1 MNSNNSSLNNS
12 LKNTKNQN
20 PNEFINNTAIKM
32 TINSGQHKSEDII
45 VTKYSKPEELAYN
58 FCHNNNLDYKT
69 LNWLI
74 KKIKIIQENHF
85 FNKKNIFKTVPNT
98 DKTKDINNN
107 QYNISTE
114 ELQKT
119 NSCKIRRETNLE
131 ILSNNGLSSNNR
143 SNEYDKYNTINSNN
157 PDYPLFSIYN
167 QNLIK
172 NNNKKDV
179 CQYNISLLKN
189 RDINN
194 INTIFNN
201 STNKIIRQTIK
212 RCLEIVENEDNPF
225 CSESNSEI
233 NKDSKISKLY
243 DKSLGENGSEIKSGS
258 FSTNNENN
266 ITNNKLFNHNNN
278 ANYFNE
284 EKIISLNTNK
294 DISHIKEENKYY
306 NENNNNYIEDEILL
320 DKESFLSNNKI
331 NINIDNSLNNEIQ
344 ISDHFKDNNL
354 NISKTESNNLTKNI
368 INNSNDFLIENKN
381 NSIKKEKNK
390 NLIVSESINVNI
402 PSSNIK
408 ETNLN
413 TIQISKIPYNNDYK
427 DNLGEKLKALSK
439 SSKIK
444 GYIPK
449 INDYEKIDCINK
461 RSDSIKNK
469 NISLL
474 KLLNDSYNQMNNF
487 IGKKYKQ
494 SPIIYGE
501 KKNNNFNDKEIE
513 CTPSTYIKSCKN
525 SLSSLAV
532 SDKNLISAIKENNL
546 KSGIL
551 NLINNAYKNDDLNNF
566 HRNSNS
572 NALYG
577 KNNKFVNRSKLSQNV
592 INSNSLNLKPDI
604 INEELENNINN
615 DYKNGN
621 YTIKKENKTSK
632 YISLLENYHRQNKKF
647 NHHSINNYHNR
658 TEDIKEKKNNKIN
671 KKYLLFNN
679 NNEAISGFSN
689 ESYVHQKNQ
698 TNFKSNNIN
707 YHLSKKKCHI
717 SNKTEYIINDNL
729 KNNLFKRELK
739 LPQTSKIN
747 RKTRKY
753 FDINFLTNNI
763 ISKNEIEDSFKNIFR
778 FLTKNNNYLDAF
790 SAMNTKTIPSKIY
803 KPIQSVIKSC
813 NNKKRF
819 ISENEFVKKGYEL
832 FNFFSQN
839 DKISIINFN
848 IF

>member
-1 MNSNNSSLNNS
+1 MNSNNSSLNYS
-12 LKNTKNQN
+12 MKNTKNQN
-20 PNEFINNTAIKM
+20 SNELVNNNGIKM
-32 TINSGQHKSEDII
+32 TINIGQHKSEDIL

-74 KKIKIIQENHF
+74 KKIKILQETHF
-85 FNKKNIFKTVPNT
+85 FNRKNIFKTLPNT
-98 DKTKDINNN
+98 DKVKDNNN
-107 QYNISTE
+107 TQNNISIE

-119 NSCKIRRETNLE
+119 NSCTIRKETNLE
-131 ILSNNGLSSNNR
+131 ILSNNGLSSNNIT
-143 SNEYDKYNTINSNN
+143 NEYGKNNTLNSINSN
-157 PDYPLFSIYN
+157 YPFFSIYN
-167 QNLIK
+167 QNIIK
-172 NNNKKDV
+172 NNNKKDL

-189 RDINN
+189 RDINI
-194 INTIFNN
+194 INTSFND

-212 RCLEIVENEDNPF
+212 RCLEIVENEEKPF

-233 NKDSKISKLY
+233 NKDSKFSKIY

-266 ITNNKLFNHNNN
+266 ITNNKLFNHNSN

-284 EKIISLNTNK
+284 EKNISLNTNK

-306 NENNNNYIEDEILL
+306 NENNNNYLEDEILL

-368 INNSNDFLIENKN
+368 INNSNDFLMENKN
-381 NSIKKEKNK
+381 NSTKNEINK
-390 NLIVSESINVNI
+390 NLIVSEKINVNI

-413 TIQISKIPYNNDYK
+413 TIQISKIPYVNDYK
-427 DNLGEKLKALSK
+427 DNLEEKLKTLSN
-439 SSKIK
+439 SNKIK
-444 GYIPK
+444 RCIPK
-449 INDYEKIDCINK
+449 IKNYEKIDCLNK

-474 KLLNDSYNQMNNF
+474 KLLNDSYNQMNNY
-487 IGKKYKQ
+487 IGKKNKQ
-494 SPIIYGE
+494 SPIIYGD
-501 KKNNNFNDKEIE
+501 KNNKNCNDKEIE

-532 SDKNLISAIKENNL
+532 SDKNLISTIKDNNL

-551 NLINNAYKNDDLNNF
+551 NLINNGYKYDELNNIL
-566 HRNSNS
+566 RNSNS
-572 NALYG
+572 NTLYG
-577 KNNKFVNRSKLSQNV
+577 KNNKFVNRKKLSQNY

-615 DYKNGN
+615 DNKNGN

-632 YISLLENYHRQNKKF
+632 YISLLENYHRQNNKI
-647 NHHSINNYHNR
+647 NHYSINNYHNR
-658 TEDIKEKKNNKIN
+658 TEDIKEYKKNKMNKR
-671 KKYLLFNN
+671 YLLFNN
-679 NNEAISGFSN
+679 NNETISGLSN
-689 ESYVHQKNQ
+689 ESYVHKKNQ
-698 TNFKSNNIN
+698 TNIKSNNIN

-729 KNNLFKRELK
+729 KNNLFKREFK
-739 LPQTSKIN
+739 LPQTSKMN
-747 RKTRKY
+747 KKTKKY
-753 FDINFLTNNI
+753 FEIQFLTNNI
-763 ISKNEIEDSFKNIFR
+763 ISKNEIENSFKNIFR

-790 SAMNTKTIPSKIY
+790 SVMNTKTIPSKIY
-803 KPIQSVIKSC
+803 MPIQSVIKSC

-819 ISENEFVKKGYEL
+819 ISENEFVKKL
-832 FNFFSQN
+832 
-839 DKISIINFN
+839 ISKYFLVFRFILLV
-848 IF
+848 